1 MGAWDVDW
9 GAQLAHWAPTLV
21 SVLALPL
28 CGAAAW
34 KRPPKWL
41 RLACGVLGGGLL
53 LWAMWYFVFRPIF

>member
-1 MGAWDVDW
+1 MDA
-9 GAQLAHWAPTLV
+9 LLLRWAPTAV
-21 SVLALPL
+21 SLFALAL

-34 KRPPKWL
+34 RRPPKWL

>member
-1 MGAWDVDW
+1 MDA
-9 GAQLAHWAPTLV
+9 LLRWAPTAV
-21 SVLALPL
+21 SLLALAL
-28 CGAAAW
+28 CGVAAW